1 VADVSGA
8 DSASTT
14 EANGPMQLVQ
24 AGQSL
29 WLDNLSRK
37 LLATGALNWY
47 VREFGLSG
55 LTSNPTIL
63 AQAMTAGKD
72 YDATLRT
79 LVGQGVSD
87 PQDLVYGAALED
99 LAAAAHIFHPAWKA
113 TDGVDGYVSLE
124 VPPDLA
130 FKAADSVAWG
140 MRLWGQAK
148 LPNLLVKVPG
158 TAPGLTAVEELVTAG
173 VGVNVTLLFSETHYL
188 QAAEAYMRALERRLE
203 EHSSLAIPSVASV
216 FVSRWDAAANPL
228 LPAEMHNRLGI
239 AVAQKAYSAYRAL
252 LASARWRA
260 LAAAGARPQRLLW
273 ASTSAK
279 DPDLPHS
286 YYVTSLAA
294 PDTIDT
300 MPEATLLSFGKHGTV
315 GALLQP
321 DHASAEQLI
330 ATLTAHGL
338 DVEALGESLQS
349 HGARRFSADWAAL
362 LDAVQSKSQRL
373 TAPAP
378 R

>member
-1 VADVSGA
+1 
-8 DSASTT
+8 
-14 EANGPMQLVQ
+14 MQLVQ

>member
-1 VADVSGA
+1 MSG
-8 DSASTT
+8 SGPGPRVG
-14 EANGPMQLVQ
+14 ANGPMQLVQ

-37 LLATGALNWY
+37 LLATGALERY
-47 VREFGLSG
+47 VQDFGLSG

-63 AQAMTAGKD
+63 AQAMTASKD

-79 LVGQGVSD
+79 LVGQGVTD
-87 PQDLVYGAALED
+87 PQELVYGAALED
-99 LAAAAHIFHPAWKA
+99 LTAAARAFLPVWESS
-113 TDGVDGYVSLE
+113 GGMDGYVSLE

-140 MRLWGQAK
+140 MRLCGQAR

-158 TAPGLTAVEELVTAG
+158 TAPGLTAVEDLVTAG

-203 EHSSLAIPSVASV
+203 EHSTLSIPSVASV
-216 FVSRWDAAANPL
+216 FVSRWDAAGNPL
-228 LPAEMHNRLGI
+228 LPAEMHNQLGI
-239 AVAQKAYSAYRAL
+239 AVAQKAYSAYRSL
-252 LASARWRA
+252 LASDRWRA

-279 DPDLPHS
+279 DPELPLS
-286 YYVTSLAA
+286 YYVSSLVA
-294 PDTIDT
+294 PGTIDT

-321 DHASAEQLI
+321 DHASAEQVI
-330 ATLTAHGL
+330 ATVTAHGV

-349 HGARRFSADWAAL
+349 RGARRFSADWAAL
-362 LDAVQSKSQRL
+362 LDAVLSKSQRL
-373 TAPAP
+373 IAPVP

>member
-1 VADVSGA
+1 MSGA
-8 DSASTT
+8 KSGTIPT
-14 EANGPMQLVQ
+14 LNGPMQLVR
-24 AGQSL
+24 AGQAV
-29 WLDNLSRK
+29 WLDNLSRR

-63 AQAMTAGKD
+63 AQAMTAGND

-79 LVGQGVSD
+79 LAGQGVSD
-87 PQDLVYGAALED
+87 PQDLVYGVALED
-99 LAAAAHIFHPAWKA
+99 LVAAAHLFQPAWEA
-113 TDGVDGYVSLE
+113 TDRVDGYVSLE

-130 FKAADSVAWG
+130 YQAADSVAWG
-140 MRLWGQAK
+140 TRLWQQAK

-158 TAPGLTAVEELVTAG
+158 TAPGLTAIEELVAAG

-188 QAAEAYMRALERRLE
+188 QAAEAYMRALERRLAA
-203 EHSSLAIPSVASV
+203 HLNLAVPSVASL

-228 LPAEMHNRLGI
+228 LPGELHNQLGI

-252 LASARWRA
+252 LGGERWRR

-273 ASTSAK
+273 ASTSVK
-279 DPDLPHS
+279 DPELLDS
-286 YYVTSLAA
+286 YYVTSLVA

-300 MPEATLLSFGKHGTV
+300 VPEATLLSFGKHGTV
-315 GALLQP
+315 GAWLRP
-321 DHASAEQLI
+321 DRASAELVTS
-330 ATLTAHGL
+330 ALAAHGL
-338 DVEALGESLQS
+338 NLEALGETLQS
-349 HGARRFSADWAAL
+349 QGARRFSADWAAL
-362 LDAVQSKSQRL
+362 LEAVQSKTQRL
-373 TAPAP
+373 TGRAL

>member
-1 VADVSGA
+1 
-8 DSASTT
+8 
-14 EANGPMQLVQ
+14 MQLVQ

-37 LLATGALNWY
+37 LLATGALDRY

-63 AQAMTAGKD
+63 AQAMTAGND
-72 YDATLRT
+72 YDATLRS
-79 LVGQGVSD
+79 LAGQGVSD

-99 LAAAAHIFHPAWKA
+99 LAVAARAFLPAWESS
-113 TDGVDGYVSLE
+113 DGMDGYVSLE

-130 FKAADSVAWG
+130 FKAADTVAWG
-140 MRLWGQAK
+140 MRLWRQAG

-203 EHSSLAIPSVASV
+203 ERSGVAVPSVASL

-228 LPAEMHNRLGI
+228 LPTELRNQLGI
-239 AVAQKAYSAYRAL
+239 AVAQKAYSAYRSQ
-252 LASARWRA
+252 LASDRWRA
-260 LAAAGARPQRLLW
+260 LASAGARPQRLLW

-279 DPDLPHS
+279 DPELPDS

-300 MPEATLLSFGKHGTV
+300 MPEATLLSFGRHGNV
-315 GALLQP
+315 GAVLEP
-321 DHASAEQLI
+321 DPVSAEQSI
-330 ATLTAHGL
+330 ANLAAHGL

-349 HGARRFSADWAAL
+349 QGARKFSADWAVL
-362 LDAVQSKSQRL
+362 LDAVRSKTQRL
-373 TAPAP
+373 TVQAFG
-378 R
+378 

>member
-1 VADVSGA
+1 MST
-8 DSASTT
+8 DSAFVATV
-14 EANGPMQLVQ
+14 NGPMQLVR

-37 LLATGALNWY
+37 LLATGALSWY

-79 LVGQGVSD
+79 LVGQGVTDS
-87 PQDLVYGAALED
+87 QDLVYGAALED
-99 LAAAAHIFHPAWKA
+99 LVAAAHAFLPAWES
-113 TDGVDGYVSLE
+113 TSGVDGYVSLE

-130 FKAADSVAWG
+130 YEADESVAWG
-140 MRLWGQAK
+140 VRLRQQAK

-188 QAAEAYMRALERRLE
+188 QAAEAYMRALERRLK
-203 EHSSLAIPSVASV
+203 EHSSLAIPSVASL

-228 LPAEMHNRLGI
+228 LPVELHNQLGI
-239 AVAQKAYSAYRAL
+239 AVAQKAYGAYRAL
-252 LASARWRA
+252 LASDRWRA

-279 DPDLPHS
+279 DPVLPDS
-286 YYVTSLAA
+286 FYVTSLAA

-300 MPEATLLSFGKHGTV
+300 MPEATLISFGKHGKV
-315 GALLQP
+315 DALLQP
-321 DHASAEQLI
+321 DQGSAERLI
-330 ATLTAHGL
+330 ATLAAHGL

-349 HGARRFSADWAAL
+349 QGARRFSADWAAL
-362 LDAVQSKSQRL
+362 LDAVQSKTRRL
-373 TAPAP
+373 TGLAL

>member
-1 VADVSGA
+1 MSG
-8 DSASTT
+8 SAGTRSVG
-14 EANGPMQLVQ
+14 ANGPMQLVQ

-37 LLATGALNWY
+37 LLATGALDRY

-63 AQAMTAGKD
+63 GQAMTAGND
-72 YDATLRT
+72 YDATLRS
-79 LVGQGVSD
+79 LPEQGVSD

-99 LAAAAHIFHPAWKA
+99 LAAASRAFLPAWESS
-113 TDGVDGYVSLE
+113 DGVDGYVSLE

-140 MRLWGQAK
+140 MRLWRQAR

-158 TAPGLTAVEELVTAG
+158 TPPGLAAVEELVTAG

-188 QAAEAYMRALERRLE
+188 QAAEAYMRAMERRLE
-203 EHSSLAIPSVASV
+203 ERSSLTIPSVASL

-228 LPAEMHNRLGI
+228 LPTGLHNQLGI

-252 LASARWRA
+252 LASDRWRV
-260 LAAAGARPQRLLW
+260 LASAGARPQRLLW

-279 DPDLPHS
+279 DPELPDS
-286 YYVTSLAA
+286 YYVTSLVA

-300 MPEATLLSFGKHGTV
+300 MPESTLLSFGKRGQV
-315 GALLQP
+315 EGVLQP
-321 DHASAEQLI
+321 DPASAEQLI
-330 ATLTAHGL
+330 ARLAAHGL
-338 DVEALGESLQS
+338 DVEALGEFLQGQ
-349 HGARRFSADWAAL
+349 GARRFSADWAAL
-362 LDAVQSKSQRL
+362 LEAVRSKSQRL
-373 TAPAP
+373 TASVT